1 MNKSASSTN
10 ANTSV
15 GRTSLVLLLV
25 IAFLNTMGI
34 TIIVP
39 IVPFLTLQY
48 LAHPNNLAVIV
59 GWLTAAYGICQ
70 LIAAPGLGV
79 LSDRFGRRPI
89 LFICL
94 LGSVF
99 GYLILGLG
107 GALWLLFLGRIIDG
121 LTGGNISVLFGY
133 VADIT
138 EPKERGKYFGLLGS
152 AASVGSLIG
161 PALGGLLATINYR
174 APFLAA
180 AGLLLLTLVWG
191 YFLLPESLERE
202 HRITSIALNELN
214 PLKQLASAFRWA
226 NVRWLLLAWFLYA
239 FPVGMLQTT
248 FTVLMKDS
256 LGFNATQASLVIT
269 VLGAVDILAQGV
281 LVSWFLTM
289 LGGIRLALMGFV
301 LVGVSYLVLGS
312 VAFLA
317 TPILLL
323 VGIILFA
330 ASGSLVEN
338 ALRGL
343 ISAMVGRHEQG
354 RVSGATQSLQ
364 ALGWVVGPIIG
375 GFIYTAWGH
384 FQVYVSASLIT
395 ILAIVC
401 LWIALPLLQSH
412 QAKKQSPGDSEQE
425 AAFLTKEEN

>member
-1 MNKSASSTN
+1 MNKSVGPTN
-10 ANTSV
+10 SNTSV

-25 IAFLNTMGI
+25 IALLNTIGI

-39 IVPFLTLQY
+39 IVPFLTLRY
-48 LAHPNNLAVIV
+48 LAHPNNLAAIV
-59 GWLTAAYGICQ
+59 GWLFAAYGICQ

-94 LGSVF
+94 LGSAV

-138 EPKERGKYFGLLGS
+138 QPKDRGKYFGMLG
-152 AASVGSLIG
+152 AAAGVGSLIG
-161 PALGGLLATINYR
+161 PAVGGLLATINYS

-180 AGLLLLTLVWG
+180 AGLLLLTLVCG
-191 YFLLPESLERE
+191 YFLLPESLDKEYRT
-202 HRITSIALNELN
+202 TSIAVSELN
-214 PLKQLASAFRWA
+214 PLKQLVSVFRWA
-226 NVRWLLLAWFLYA
+226 NLRWLLLAWFFYA
-239 FPVGMLQTT
+239 FPVGMLQATL
-248 FTVLMKDS
+248 TVLMKDS
-256 LGFNATQASLVIT
+256 LGFNVTQASLVVT
-269 VLGAVDILAQGV
+269 VLGAIDILVQGV
-281 LVSWFLTM
+281 LVSWLLTM
-289 LGGIRLALMGFV
+289 MGNIRLGLVALV
-301 LVGVSYLVLGS
+301 LVGISYLVLGS
-312 VAFLA
+312 IAFLA

-330 ASGSLVEN
+330 GSGSLVEN

-343 ISAMVGRHEQG
+343 ISETVGRREQG

-364 ALGWVVGPIIG
+364 SLGWVVGPLIG
-375 GFIYTAWGH
+375 GYMYTAWGH
-384 FQVYVSASLIT
+384 FQVYASASFI
-395 ILAIVC
+395 IVLAIVC
-401 LWIALPLLQSH
+401 IWIALPRLQRYE
-412 QAKKQSPGDSEQE
+412 AKEQTLGEQE
-425 AAFLTKEEN
+425 AASLSNEEN

>member
-1 MNKSASSTN
+1 MTKSVGPT
-10 ANTSV
+10 NTSV

-25 IAFLNTMGI
+25 IALLNTMGI
-34 TIIVP
+34 TIIIP

-59 GWLTAAYGICQ
+59 GWLTATYGICQ

-94 LGSVF
+94 LGSAF

-133 VADIT
+133 VADLT
-138 EPKERGKYFGLLGS
+138 EPKDRGKYFGLLGS
-152 AASVGSLIG
+152 AAGVGSLIG
-161 PALGGLLATINYR
+161 PVLGGLLATINDR

-180 AGLLLLTLVWG
+180 AGLLLFTLVWG
-191 YFLLPESLERE
+191 YFVLPESLANE
-202 HRITSIALNELN
+202 HRITSISLNELN

-226 NVRWLLLAWFLYA
+226 NIRWLLLAWFLYA
-239 FPVGMLQTT
+239 FPVGMLQAT

-269 VLGAVDILAQGV
+269 VLGAVDILVQGV
-281 LVSWFLTM
+281 LVSWFLTR
-289 LGGIRLALMGFV
+289 LGNIRLGLIALV
-301 LVGVSYLVLGS
+301 LVGISYLVLGS
-312 VAFLA
+312 IAFLA

-323 VGIILFA
+323 AGIILFA
-330 ASGSLVEN
+330 GSGSLVEN

-343 ISAMVGRHEQG
+343 ISEMVGQHEQG
-354 RVSGATQSLQ
+354 RVSGATQALQ
-364 ALGWVVGPIIG
+364 SLGWVAGPLIG

-384 FQVYVSASLIT
+384 FQVYASASLIT

-401 LWIALPLLQSH
+401 IRIALPLLQRY
-412 QAKKQSPGDSEQE
+412 QAKEQTSAGEQE
-425 AAFLTKEEN
+425 AALLSNEEN

>member
-1 MNKSASSTN
+1 MTKSTGPT
-10 ANTSV
+10 NTSV
-15 GRTSLVLLLV
+15 GRTSFVLLLV
-25 IAFLNTMGI
+25 IALLNTMGI

-48 LAHPNNLAVIV
+48 LVHPNNLAVIV

-94 LGSVF
+94 LGSAF

-138 EPKERGKYFGLLGS
+138 EPKDRGKYFGLLGS
-152 AASVGSLIG
+152 AAGIGTLVG
-161 PALGGLLATINYR
+161 PVLGGLLATINYR

-191 YFLLPESLERE
+191 YFLLPESLDKE
-202 HRITSIALNELN
+202 HRITSISLNELN
-214 PLKQLASAFRWA
+214 PLKQLASAFRWT

-248 FTVLMKDS
+248 ITVLMKDS
-256 LGFNATQASLVIT
+256 LGFNATQAGFVIT
-269 VLGAVDILAQGV
+269 VLGAVDILVQGV
-281 LVSWFLTM
+281 LVGWFLTR
-289 LGGIRLALMGFV
+289 LGNIRLSLIAFL
-301 LVGVSYLVLGS
+301 LVGISYLVLGS
-312 VAFLA
+312 IAFLA

-323 VGIILFA
+323 VGIVLFA
-330 ASGSLVEN
+330 GSGSLVEN
-338 ALRGL
+338 AVRGL
-343 ISAMVGRHEQG
+343 ISEMVGRHEQG
-354 RVSGATQSLQ
+354 RASGATQSLQ
-364 ALGWVVGPIIG
+364 SLGWVIGPLIG
-375 GFIYTAWGH
+375 GFMYTAWGH
-384 FQVYVSASLIT
+384 FQVYASASLIT
-395 ILAIVC
+395 LLAIVC
-401 LWIALPLLQSH
+401 IWVALPLLQKH
-412 QAKKQSPGDSEQE
+412 QTKKQTSGDEQE
-425 AAFLTKEEN
+425 AALLPNEEN

>member
-1 MNKSASSTN
+1 MNKSSGP
-10 ANTSV
+10 TSV

-25 IAFLNTMGI
+25 IALLNTMGI

-48 LAHPNNLAVIV
+48 LAHANNLAAIV
-59 GWLTAAYGICQ
+59 GWLTAAYAVCQ

-94 LGSVF
+94 LGSVV

-138 EPKERGKYFGLLGS
+138 EPKDRGKYFGMLGS
-152 AASVGSLIG
+152 AAGVGTLIG
-161 PALGGLLATINYR
+161 PAVGGLLATINYSV
-174 APFLAA
+174 PFLAA
-180 AGLLLLTLVWG
+180 AGLLLLTLVCG
-191 YFLLPESLERE
+191 YFLLPESLGKE
-202 HRITSIALNELN
+202 HRITSIAVSELN
-214 PLKQLASAFRWA
+214 PLKQLVSVFRWA
-226 NVRWLLLAWFLYA
+226 NLRWLLLAWFFYA

-248 FTVLMKDS
+248 ITVLMKDS

-269 VLGAVDILAQGV
+269 LLGAVDIIVQGL
-281 LVSWFLTM
+281 LVGWFLAM
-289 LGGIRLALMGFV
+289 LGNSRLALIALV
-301 LVGVSYLVLGS
+301 LVGISYLMLGS
-312 VAFLA
+312 IAFLA

-323 VGIILFA
+323 VGIALFA
-330 ASGSLVEN
+330 GSGSLVEN

-343 ISAMVGRHEQG
+343 VSETVGRREQG
-354 RVSGATQSLQ
+354 RVSGAMQSVQSL
-364 ALGWVVGPIIG
+364 GWIVGPLVG
-375 GFIYTAWGH
+375 GFVYTAWGH
-384 FQVYVSASLIT
+384 FQAYASASFI
-395 ILAIVC
+395 IALAIIC
-401 LWIALPLLQSH
+401 IWFAIPQLQRYE
-412 QAKKQSPGDSEQE
+412 AKEQTPGGEQE
-425 AAFLTKEEN
+425 ATLLSNEEN

>member
-1 MNKSASSTN
+1 MNKSAGPT
-10 ANTSV
+10 NTSV

-25 IAFLNTMGI
+25 IALLNTMGI

-39 IVPFLTLQY
+39 IVPFLTVQY
-48 LAHPNNLAVIV
+48 LAHPNTLAVIV

-94 LGSVF
+94 LGSAF

-107 GALWLLFLGRIIDG
+107 GTLWLLFLGRIIDG

-138 EPKERGKYFGLLGS
+138 QPKDRGKYFGMLGA

-174 APFLAA
+174 APFLASA
-180 AGLLLLTLVWG
+180 CLLLLTLVWG
-191 YFLLPESLERE
+191 YFLLPESLDNE
-202 HRITSIALNELN
+202 HRITSISLNELN

-226 NVRWLLLAWFLYA
+226 NLRWLLLAWFLYA

-248 FTVLMKDS
+248 ITVLMKDS
-256 LGFNATQASLVIT
+256 LGFNATQASLVVT
-269 VLGAVDILAQGV
+269 VLGAVDILVQGV
-281 LVSWFLTM
+281 LVSWFLTR
-289 LGGIRLALMGFV
+289 LGNIRLGLIAFA
-301 LVGVSYLVLGS
+301 LVGISYLVLGS
-312 VAFLA
+312 IAFLA

-323 VGIILFA
+323 VGIMLFA
-330 ASGSLVEN
+330 GSGSLVEN

-343 ISAMVGRHEQG
+343 ISGMVGRHEQG

-364 ALGWVVGPIIG
+364 SLGWVVGPLIG

-395 ILAIVC
+395 LLAIVC
-401 LWIALPLLQSH
+401 VWIALPLIQRH
-412 QAKKQSPGDSEQE
+412 QTKEQTLGEQE
-425 AAFLTKEEN
+425 AALLSNEEN

>member
-1 MNKSASSTN
+1 MTKSTGPT
-10 ANTSV
+10 NTSV
-15 GRTSLVLLLV
+15 GRTSFVLLLV
-25 IAFLNTMGI
+25 IALLNTMGI

-48 LAHPNNLAVIV
+48 LVHPNNLAVIV

-94 LGSVF
+94 LGSAF

-138 EPKERGKYFGLLGS
+138 EPKDRGKYFGLLGS
-152 AASVGSLIG
+152 AAGIGTLVG
-161 PALGGLLATINYR
+161 PVLGGLLATINYR

-191 YFLLPESLERE
+191 YFLLPESLDKE
-202 HRITSIALNELN
+202 HRITSISLNELN
-214 PLKQLASAFRWA
+214 PLKQLASAFRWT

-248 FTVLMKDS
+248 ITVLMKDS
-256 LGFNATQASLVIT
+256 LGFNATQAGFVIT
-269 VLGAVDILAQGV
+269 VLGAVDILVQGV
-281 LVSWFLTM
+281 LVGWFLTR
-289 LGGIRLALMGFV
+289 LGNIRLSLIAFL
-301 LVGVSYLVLGS
+301 LVGISYLVLGS
-312 VAFLA
+312 IAFLA

-323 VGIILFA
+323 VGIVLFA
-330 ASGSLVEN
+330 GSGSLVEN
-338 ALRGL
+338 AVRGL
-343 ISAMVGRHEQG
+343 ISEMVGRHEQG
-354 RVSGATQSLQ
+354 RASGATQSLQ
-364 ALGWVVGPIIG
+364 SLGWVIGPLIG
-375 GFIYTAWGH
+375 GFMYTAWGH
-384 FQVYVSASLIT
+384 FQVYASASLIT
-395 ILAIVC
+395 LLAIVC
-401 LWIALPLLQSH
+401 IWVALPLLQKH
-412 QAKKQSPGDSEQE
+412 PTKKQTSGDEQE
-425 AAFLTKEEN
+425 AALLPNEEN

>member
-1 MNKSASSTN
+1 MNKLTGPTTS
-10 ANTSV
+10 NTSV

-39 IVPFLTLQY
+39 VVPFLTLQY
-48 LAHPNNLAVIV
+48 LAHPNTLAVIV

-94 LGSVF
+94 LGSAV

-138 EPKERGKYFGLLGS
+138 EPEDRGKYFGLLGS
-152 AASVGSLIG
+152 AAGVGSLIG
-161 PALGGLLATINYR
+161 PVFGGLLATITYR

-180 AGLLLLTLVWG
+180 AFLLLLTLVWG
-191 YFLLPESLERE
+191 YFLLPESLDKE
-202 HRITSIALNELN
+202 HRIAAISVHELN

-256 LGFNATQASLVIT
+256 LDFNATQAGFVIT
-269 VLGAVDILAQGV
+269 VLGAVDILVQGV
-281 LVSWFLTM
+281 LVSWLLTR
-289 LGGIRLALMGFV
+289 LGSIRLGLIALV
-301 LVGVSYLVLGS
+301 LVGISYLVLGS
-312 VAFLA
+312 IAFLA
-317 TPILLL
+317 TSILVF
-323 VGIILFA
+323 VGIVLFA
-330 ASGSLVEN
+330 GSGSLVEN

-354 RVSGATQSLQ
+354 RVSGAMQSLQ
-364 ALGWVVGPIIG
+364 SLGWVVGPLIG

-384 FQVYVSASLIT
+384 FQVYASAALIT
-395 ILAIVC
+395 LLAIVC
-401 LWIALPLLQSH
+401 IWIALPLLQRH
-412 QAKKQSPGDSEQE
+412 QAEK
-425 AAFLTKEEN
+425 

>member
-1 MNKSASSTN
+1 MTKSTGPTT
-10 ANTSV
+10 TSV
-15 GRTSLVLLLV
+15 GRTSFVLLLV
-25 IAFLNTMGI
+25 IALLNTMGI

-48 LAHPNNLAVIV
+48 LTQSNNLAVIV
-59 GWLTAAYGICQ
+59 GWLTAAYGLCQ

-94 LGSVF
+94 LGSAI
-99 GYLILGLG
+99 GYLIFGLG
-107 GALWLLFLGRIIDG
+107 GALWLLFVGRIIDG

-138 EPKERGKYFGLLGS
+138 EPKDRGKYFGLLGS
-152 AASVGSLIG
+152 AAGIGTLIG
-161 PALGGLLATINYR
+161 PVLGGLLATINYR

-191 YFLLPESLERE
+191 YFLLPESLDKE
-202 HRITSIALNELN
+202 HRITSISVHELN
-214 PLKQLASAFRWA
+214 PLKQLASVFRWA

-248 FTVLMKDS
+248 ITVLMKDS
-256 LGFNATQASLVIT
+256 LGFNATQAGFVIT
-269 VLGAVDILAQGV
+269 ALGAVDILVQGV
-281 LVSWFLTM
+281 LVSWFLTR
-289 LGGIRLALMGFV
+289 LGHIRLGLIALV
-301 LVGVSYLVLGS
+301 LVGISYLVLGS
-312 VAFLA
+312 IAFLA

-323 VGIILFA
+323 IGIVLFA
-330 ASGSLVEN
+330 GSGSLVEN

-343 ISAMVGRHEQG
+343 LSEMAGRHEQG
-354 RVSGATQSLQ
+354 RMSGATQSLQ
-364 ALGWVVGPIIG
+364 SLGWVVGPLIG
-375 GFIYTAWGH
+375 GFIYTGWGH
-384 FQVYVSASLIT
+384 FQVYASASLIT

-401 LWIALPLLQSH
+401 IRIALPLLQRY
-412 QAKKQSPGDSEQE
+412 QAKEQAPGGEQE
-425 AAFLTKEEN
+425 AALLSNEEN

>member
-1 MNKSASSTN
+1 MNKSADPTN
-10 ANTSV
+10 SNTSV

-25 IAFLNTMGI
+25 IALLNTIGI

-39 IVPFLTLQY
+39 IVPFLTLRY
-48 LAHPNNLAVIV
+48 LAHPNNLAAIV
-59 GWLTAAYGICQ
+59 GWLFAAYGICQ

-94 LGSVF
+94 LGSAF

-138 EPKERGKYFGLLGS
+138 EPKDRGKYFGMLG
-152 AASVGSLIG
+152 AAAGVGSLIG
-161 PALGGLLATINYR
+161 PAVGGLLATINYS

-191 YFLLPESLERE
+191 YFLLPESLDKEY
-202 HRITSIALNELN
+202 RITSIAVSELN
-214 PLKQLASAFRWA
+214 PLKQLVSVFRWT
-226 NVRWLLLAWFLYA
+226 NLRWFLLAWFFYA
-239 FPVGMLQTT
+239 FPVGMLQATL
-248 FTVLMKDS
+248 TVLMKDS
-256 LGFNATQASLVIT
+256 LGFNVTQASLVVT
-269 VLGAVDILAQGV
+269 VLGAVDILVQGV
-281 LVSWFLTM
+281 LVSWLLTM
-289 LGGIRLALMGFV
+289 LGNIRLGLIALV
-301 LVGVSYLVLGS
+301 LVGISYLVLGS
-312 VAFLA
+312 IAFLA

-330 ASGSLVEN
+330 GSGSLVEN

-343 ISAMVGRHEQG
+343 ISETVGRREQG

-364 ALGWVVGPIIG
+364 SLGWVVGPLIG
-375 GFIYTAWGH
+375 GYMYTAWGH
-384 FQVYVSASLIT
+384 FQVYASASFI
-395 ILAIVC
+395 IVLAIVC
-401 LWIALPLLQSH
+401 VWIALPRLQRYE
-412 QAKKQSPGDSEQE
+412 AKEQMLSEQE
-425 AAFLTKEEN
+425 AALLSNEEN

>member
-1 MNKSASSTN
+1 MNKSVGPTS
-10 ANTSV
+10 TSV

-25 IAFLNTMGI
+25 IALLNTMGI

-39 IVPFLTLQY
+39 LVPFLTVQY
-48 LAHPNNLAVIV
+48 LAHPNNLAVVV
-59 GWLTAAYGICQ
+59 GWLTAAYAICQ

-94 LGSVF
+94 LGSAF

-138 EPKERGKYFGLLGS
+138 EPEDRGKYFGMLGA

-161 PALGGLLATINYR
+161 PALGGLLATINDR

-180 AGLLLLTLVWG
+180 AGLLLFTLVWG
-191 YFLLPESLERE
+191 YFLLPESLDKE
-202 HRITSIALNELN
+202 HRITSIAVSELN

-226 NVRWLLLAWFLYA
+226 NLRWLLLAWFLYA
-239 FPVGMLQTT
+239 FPVGILQATI
-248 FTVLMKDS
+248 TVLMKDS
-256 LGFNATQASLVIT
+256 LGFNATQASLVVT
-269 VLGAVDILAQGV
+269 VLGAVDILVQGV
-281 LVSWFLTM
+281 LVGRLLAM
-289 LGGIRLALMGFV
+289 LGNVRLGLIAFV
-301 LVGVSYLVLGS
+301 LVGISYLVLGS
-312 VAFLA
+312 LAFLA

-323 VGIILFA
+323 VGIMLFA
-330 ASGSLVEN
+330 GSGSLVEN

-343 ISAMVGRHEQG
+343 ISGMVGRREQG

-364 ALGWVVGPIIG
+364 SLGWIVGPLVG
-375 GFIYTAWGH
+375 GFAYTAWGH
-384 FQVYVSASLIT
+384 FQVYALASFI
-395 ILAIVC
+395 IVLAIVC
-401 LWIALPLLQSH
+401 VWLALPLIQRPK
-412 QAKKQSPGDSEQE
+412 AKEQTRGEQE
-425 AAFLTKEEN
+425 AALLSNEEN

>member
-1 MNKSASSTN
+1 MNKSAGPT
-10 ANTSV
+10 NTSV

-25 IAFLNTMGI
+25 IALLNTMGI

-39 IVPFLTLQY
+39 LVPFLTVQY
-48 LAHPNNLAVIV
+48 LAHPNMLAVIV

-133 VADIT
+133 VADLT
-138 EPKERGKYFGLLGS
+138 EPKDRGKYFGLLGS
-152 AASVGSLIG
+152 AAGVGSLLG
-161 PALGGLLATINYR
+161 SALGGLLATINVR

-191 YFLLPESLERE
+191 YFFLPESLNKE
-202 HRITSIALNELN
+202 HRITSISVHELN
-214 PLKQLASAFRWA
+214 PLKQLASAFHWA
-226 NVRWLLLAWFLYA
+226 NARWLLLAWFLYA
-239 FPVGMLQTT
+239 FPVGMLQATI
-248 FTVLMKDS
+248 TVLMKDS
-256 LGFNATQASLVIT
+256 LGFNAAQAGLVIT
-269 VLGAVDILAQGV
+269 VLGAVDILVQGV
-281 LVSWFLTM
+281 LVGRFLAM
-289 LGGIRLALMGFV
+289 LGNIKLGLVAFV
-301 LVGVSYLVLGS
+301 LVGISYLALGS
-312 VAFLA
+312 IAFLA

-323 VGIILFA
+323 VGIVLFA
-330 ASGSLVEN
+330 GSGSLVEN

-343 ISAMVGRHEQG
+343 LSEMVGQHEQG
-354 RVSGATQSLQ
+354 RVGGVTQALQ
-364 ALGWVVGPIIG
+364 SLGWVVGPLVG
-375 GFIYTAWGH
+375 GFVYSAWGP
-384 FQVYVSASLIT
+384 FQAYASASFIT
-395 ILAIVC
+395 VLAILC
-401 LWIALPLLQSH
+401 LWIALPLLQRRK
-412 QAKKQSPGDSEQE
+412 AKEQTLGEQE
-425 AAFLTKEEN
+425 APLLSSEEG

>member
-1 MNKSASSTN
+1 MNKSAGPTN
-10 ANTSV
+10 SNTSV

-25 IAFLNTMGI
+25 IALLNTIGI

-39 IVPFLTLQY
+39 IVPFLTLRY
-48 LAHPNNLAVIV
+48 LAHPNNLAAIV
-59 GWLTAAYGICQ
+59 GWLFAAYGICQ

-94 LGSVF
+94 LGSAF

-138 EPKERGKYFGLLGS
+138 EPKDRGKYFGMLG
-152 AASVGSLIG
+152 AAAGVGSLIG
-161 PALGGLLATINYR
+161 PAVGGLLATINYNV
-174 APFLAA
+174 PFLAA

-191 YFLLPESLERE
+191 YFLLPESLDKEY
-202 HRITSIALNELN
+202 RITSIAVSELN
-214 PLKQLASAFRWA
+214 PLKQLVSVFRWA
-226 NVRWLLLAWFLYA
+226 NLRWLLLAWFFYA
-239 FPVGMLQTT
+239 FPVGMLQATL
-248 FTVLMKDS
+248 TVLMKDS
-256 LGFNATQASLVIT
+256 LGFNVTQAGLVVT
-269 VLGAVDILAQGV
+269 VLGAVDILVQGV
-281 LVSWFLTM
+281 LVSWLLTM
-289 LGGIRLALMGFV
+289 LGNIRLGLIALV
-301 LVGVSYLVLGS
+301 LVGISYLVLGS
-312 VAFLA
+312 IAFLA

-330 ASGSLVEN
+330 GSGSLVEN

-343 ISAMVGRHEQG
+343 ISETVGRREQG

-364 ALGWVVGPIIG
+364 SLGWVVGPLIG
-375 GFIYTAWGH
+375 GFMYTAWGH
-384 FQVYVSASLIT
+384 FQVYASASFI
-395 ILAIVC
+395 IVLAIVC
-401 LWIALPLLQSH
+401 VWIALPRLQRYE
-412 QAKKQSPGDSEQE
+412 AKEQTLGEQE
-425 AAFLTKEEN
+425 AASLSNEED